1 MTGFRVT
8 GHRVSG
14 RRRPVA
20 VLTALVVLLVS
31 VLAGCVSVPTSG
43 SVEKVPGAQP
53 ACQGC
58 VNIVVAPPTPG
69 DDPRQI
75 VEGYLRA
82 TSNYQPNYSVAKQFL
97 TRSALEKWS
106 PESGASIYTGAPV
119 AAGDKVTFS
128 GRLVGSL
135 GQDRTYTARDQPLK
149 LDFGMVQE
157 GGEWRIDSPP
167 PGLMVAQYSFTSF
180 YEPFDLYF
188 LGRGTLVPDP
198 IYLATSAGNP
208 ASVASSLIKALLSGP
223 SSWLKPSVTTE
234 VPPGTTLSVDSVTIT
249 NGVAEVPL
257 SDTVLDLT
265 DGQRSLLAA
274 QVVYTLKQ
282 VTSVVGVKFT
292 VKQQP
297 FRVPEADPTSL
308 VVGVDRVSRELDPI
322 PDVSGDTLYAV
333 RKGSVQVVDATGSSP
348 SLQKVPGPLGDG
360 RYDVDSLAVSVANT
374 DLALVTDDRT
384 VLRRSPTSS
393 VNGAPPVSTV
403 LTGVS
408 ALLRPQFSRFDEV
421 WAVGQRAGGQ
431 RIWRIE
437 GAKVTE
443 VDTHTL
449 GKGRI
454 LAFKISPDGTR
465 MAMVRQGRSGP
476 QLGLA
481 RITRSDKVVVDGWRV
496 LNTTQDGAQLVR
508 RLADVG
514 WLDATTLLVLGAAS
528 KDAALAPIRVSQ
540 DASSIK
546 PETQPSTPN
555 AIELT
560 VLPRTGTAI
569 VVDRSGQTFRDD
581 GNVWRP
587 FADGLSTVAYPG

>member
-1 MTGFRVT
+1 MSRRARAGTA
-8 GHRVSG
+8 VS
-14 RRRPVA
+14 A
-20 VLTALVVLLVS
+20 LLVALTLL
-31 VLAGCVSVPTSG
+31 LAGCVSVPTSG

-58 VNIVVAPPTPG
+58 VNIVVAPPTAG

-97 TRSALEKWS
+97 TRSAVEKWS
-106 PESGASIYTGAPV
+106 PEAGASIYTGAPL
-119 AAGDKVTFS
+119 AAGNKVTFS

-135 GQDRTYTARDQPLK
+135 GADRTYTARDQPLK
-149 LDFGMVQE
+149 LDFGMVQQD
-157 GGEWRIDSPP
+157 GEWRIDSPP

-188 LGRGTLVPDP
+188 LGHGTLVPDP

-208 ASVASSLIKALLSGP
+208 ASVASSLMKALLAGP

-257 SDTVLDLT
+257 SDTVMDLT
-265 DGQRSLLAA
+265 DEQRSLLAA
-274 QVVYTLKQ
+274 QVVSTLKQ

-297 FRVPEADPTSL
+297 FRVPEADPGSL
-308 VVGVDRVSRELDPI
+308 VVGVDTIPRELDPV

-333 RKGSVQVVDATGSSP
+333 RKGAAQVVNATGASP
-348 SLQKVPGPLGDG
+348 TLRRVAGPLGDG
-360 RYDVDSLAVSVANT
+360 RYDVGSLAVSVSNT
-374 DLALVTDDRT
+374 DLALVTDGRT
-384 VLRRSPTSS
+384 KLRRSPTSS
-393 VNGAPPVSTV
+393 VNGAPDVSTV
-403 LTGVS
+403 LSGVTG
-408 ALLRPQFSRFDEV
+408 LLRPQFSRFGEI
-421 WAVGQRAGGQ
+421 WAVGQRDGRQ
-431 RIWRIE
+431 RIWRVE
-437 GAKVTE
+437 GQKVTE
-443 VDTHTL
+443 VDSHTL
-449 GKGRI
+449 GRAPI
-454 LAFKISPDGTR
+454 TAFKLSPDGTR
-465 MAMVRQGRSGP
+465 MALIRQGPSGP

-481 RITRSDKVVVDGWRV
+481 RITRSDKIVVDGWRV
-496 LNTTQDGAQLVR
+496 LNTTQDGAPLVR
-508 RLADVG
+508 RMADVG

-528 KDAALAPIRVSQ
+528 KDAALAPIRVSE

-555 AIELT
+555 AVELT

-581 GNVWRP
+581 GNVWQP
-587 FADGLSTVAYPG
+587 FVDGVSSIAYPG